1 MSELSRL
8 RCSLCTITFRHTLI
22 SFEELVQF
30 AKAQGFDGLEVWG
43 AHARHLYKEREGLE
57 KALLEGAGLTVSMI
71 SDYLDVGTQVNFVE
85 TIAKCKELLVV
96 ADWLGT
102 SKIRTFA
109 GMRGSREVDTAEFE
123 ETVRQLRI
131 LGDLCMNQGMELL
144 VETHPGTLADHMEAA
159 YKLMMEVNHEAVRLN
174 LDFLHMWEAGDD
186 PLESYELL
194 APWVAY
200 FHLKN
205 VTSLSHCSVFQPHQV
220 YAANGSRKGMVSLE
234 NGAVNYRP
242 IIDRIS
248 QSGKFASLEWF
259 GADPMRVLKEEIGW
273 LHHRLNRL
281 HSVLD

>member
-1 MSELSRL
+1 MSERSRL

-30 AKAQGFDGLEVWG
+30 ARTEGFDGLEVWG
-43 AHARHLYKEREGLE
+43 AHAVHLYKAWNGSKR
-57 KALLEGAGLTVSMI
+57 ALLEGAGLTVSMI
-71 SDYLDVGTQVNFVE
+71 SDYLDVGTQVNFADTV
-85 TIAKCKELLVV
+85 IKCKELLVV

-109 GMRGSREVDTAEFE
+109 GMRGSREVDRAEFE

-131 LGDLCMNQGMELL
+131 LGDLCMNQGIELL
-144 VETHPGTLADHMEAA
+144 VETHPGTLADHKKAA
-159 YKLMMEVNHEAVRLN
+159 YRLMMEVNHEAVKLN

-205 VTSLSHCSVFQPHQV
+205 VTSLAQCSVFQPHQV

-259 GADPMRVLKEEIGW
+259 GADPIRVLKEEIGW

-281 HSVLD
+281 HSV